1 MESHDFNYNRL
12 NVPVLSQA
20 CGMVRHD
27 RSRHLQPT
35 HSQLCPLRPLT
46 QHLHAPHSENEA
58 DLRPGPIEPIP
69 GLLSAP
75 LCASA
80 GSADRYRAPD
90 LSDDPSRH
98 AVPAMSLILESQG
111 YA

>member
-27 RSRHLQPT
+27 RCSHIQPT
-35 HSQLCPLRPLT
+35 HSQLCPLRPRP
-46 QHLHAPHSENEA
+46 QHRYAPHSENQA
-58 DLRPGPIEPIP
+58 DLRPGPVKPLP

-75 LCASA
+75 VCA
-80 GSADRYRAPD
+80 GTGTADRDRASY

-98 AVPAMSLILESQG
+98 AVPAMSLI
-111 YA
+111 